1 MKHSLQVTRQ
11 SRQIVAALVLTSILS
26 IMGAGTTLVN
36 AATADIV
43 GSSQGVANLKQTRTD
58 RIPRSVLIAVR
69 RDIFQRTNTP
79 PGQLRLV
86 SLTQATWSDS
96 CLGLGQANES
106 CARILIEN
114 GWRVV
119 MTDGSKTWN
128 YRTDATGRI
137 VRLEDKETPS
147 SSKLPQPVA
156 NAVLQAAS
164 QRTGLKT
171 SELQI
176 TKSEQITTNGCLS
189 LPRPGEACT
198 EIALNAW
205 EVTVVGGQYRLV
217 YRSNSTGSLVRLNEK
232 ASNISDTTLPKSVA
246 DAVLSEASQLL
257 NVSVS
262 QLRIT
267 QSEQQTWNN
276 GCLDLQRSNE
286 RCIGA
291 LTPGWRVVVEVKQQR
306 LVYHTDRD
314 GSRVRLNEEASRVG
328 NTNLPQSVTDTVLR
342 TASQRTGLKTSELR
356 IVKYEQIQGSS
367 SCLGVPPRTGEGC
380 TRDLVQL
387 WQVTVEGGQQRLVY
401 HTNLNG
407 SQIRLNEAA
416 SSIGSTKFS
425 DTLAKAVLKEASQRT
440 GLSTSELRIAET
452 TKKDWSNGCLGLG
465 SSDEVCTQAIVPGW
479 QVTVTGGRRE
489 LVYRT
494 NESGSQVRLD
504 TVATYGGNGAMQIP
518 KSELPAPLPKNTVF
532 RAIASGGFAGRTI
545 ETRLLEDG
553 QVVQSNLMPNGTTTT
568 PTPVTRI
575 SRQEMQRFQQLLE
588 RTDFSQFHQLSFP
601 ASQGAAD
608 YITVT
613 LTSSSGVTT
622 RYADMVQNQ
631 LPAPMQTVIRA
642 WDRIAT
648 SR

>member
-1 MKHSLQVTRQ
+1 MLSLG
-11 SRQIVAALVLTSILS
+11 AA
-26 IMGAGTTLVN
+26 TTFVN
-36 AATADIV
+36 AATADST
-43 GSSQGVANLKQTRTD
+43 GSSPGVSNLKQIRTD
-58 RIPRSVLIAVR
+58 GIPRSVLMAIR
-69 RDIFQRTNTP
+69 RDIFQRTKTP

-86 SLTQATWSDS
+86 SLTQATWTDS
-96 CLGLGQANES
+96 CLGLGQPNES
-106 CARILIEN
+106 CAQIIIEN

-128 YRTDATGRI
+128 YRTDGTGRI
-137 VRLEDKETPS
+137 VRLEETPS

-156 NAVLQAAS
+156 NAVLQAAA

-189 LPRPGEACT
+189 LPKPGEACT

-205 EVTVVGGQYRLV
+205 EVTVVGGQSRLV

-232 ASNISDTTLPKSVA
+232 ASNISTTTLPKSVA

-267 QSEQQTWNN
+267 QSEQQTWSN

-286 RCIGA
+286 RCIGSP
-291 LTPGWRVVVEVKQQR
+291 TPGWRVTVESKQQR
-306 LVYHTDRD
+306 LVYHTDRE
-314 GSRVRLNEEASRVG
+314 GSRIRLNEEASRIG
-328 NTNLPQSVTDTVLR
+328 NTNLPQSVTDIVLR

-367 SCLGVPPRTGEGC
+367 SCLGVASSGEAC
-380 TRDLVQL
+380 TRDLAQL

-416 SSIGSTKFS
+416 SNLGSTKFP
-425 DTLAKAVLKEASQRT
+425 DAVGKAVLKEASQRT
-440 GLSTSELRIAET
+440 GLSTSDLRISET
-452 TKKDWSNGCLGLG
+452 TKKEWSNGCLGLS
-465 SSDEVCTQAIVPGW
+465 SSDEVCTAAIVPGW
-479 QVTVTGGRRE
+479 QVTVTGGRRD

-504 TVATYGGNGAMQIP
+504 SVATYGGNGAVQIP
-518 KSELPAPLPKNTVF
+518 KSELPSALPKNTVF
-532 RAIASGGFAGRTI
+532 RAIASGGFAGQTI
-545 ETRLLEDG
+545 ETRLLDDG
-553 QVVQSNLMPNGTTTT
+553 QVIRSQVMPNGRTTT

-575 SRQEMQRFQQLLE
+575 SRQEMQRFEELLE
-588 RTDFSQFHQLSFP
+588 RTNFSQFHQLSFP
-601 ASQGAAD
+601 PAQGAAD

-613 LTSSSGVTT
+613 MTSASGTT
-622 RYADMVQNQ
+622 MRYADMMANQ
-631 LPAPMQTVIRA
+631 LPAPLQTVIRA
-642 WDRIAT
+642 WDRVA
-648 SR
+648 SSN